1 MEESWKNSPLFKA
14 ISNEELDML
23 LQSRYCQVKKYS
35 KGRFV
40 FLEGDR
46 PRSLYLLM
54 EGRISISQSTMS
66 GKRILITDIDHPGE
80 LFGEVYLFIEKEAY
94 DMDARAEE
102 ETMVLELS
110 HQILRQGIPKQN
122 RERLGDMPEDMEGL
136 YSRLQYNLM
145 GIFAGKAYQMNRKV
159 KVLGASSMREKIAR
173 YLLDRQNEEGLITGN
188 LLREEMAEYMNVTR
202 PSLSRELGRMQK
214 EGILEIRGRDI
225 LVLDQERLETYL

>member
-1 MEESWKNSPLFKA
+1 MDYFWKNSPLFRD

-23 LQSRYCQVKKYS
+23 LQSGHCQVRKYP
-35 KGRFV
+35 KGKFV

-54 EGRISISQSTMS
+54 KGRISISQTTMS

-102 ETMVLELS
+102 DAVVLELS
-110 HQILRQGIPKQN
+110 HQILGYREGMIMNN
-122 RERLGDMPEDMEGL
+122 RDVEGNLADL

-145 GIFAGKAYQMNRKV
+145 GIFAQKAYQMNRKV
-159 KVLGASSMREKIAR
+159 KVLGASSIREKIAR
-173 YLLDRQNEEGLITGN
+173 YLLERRNEEGLIIGN

-202 PSLSRELGRMQK
+202 PSLSRELGKMQK
-214 EGILEIRGRDI
+214 EKILEIRGRDI
-225 LVLDQERLETYL
+225 LVLNQEKLEEYL

>member
-1 MEESWKNSPLFKA
+1 MDYFWKNSPLFRD

-23 LQSRYCQVKKYS
+23 LQSGHCQVRKYP
-35 KGRFV
+35 KGKFV

-54 EGRISISQSTMS
+54 KGRISISQTTMS

-102 ETMVLELS
+102 DAVVLELS
-110 HQILRQGIPKQN
+110 HQILRYREGMIMNN
-122 RERLGDMPEDMEGL
+122 RDAEGNLADL

-145 GIFAGKAYQMNRKV
+145 GIFAQKAYQMNRKV
-159 KVLGASSMREKIAR
+159 KVLGASSIREKIAR
-173 YLLDRQNEEGLITGN
+173 YLLERRNEEGLIIGN

-202 PSLSRELGRMQK
+202 PSLSRELGKMQK
-214 EGILEIRGRDI
+214 EKILEIRGRDI
-225 LVLDQERLETYL
+225 LVLNQEKLEEYL

>member
-1 MEESWKNSPLFKA
+1 MDYFWKNSPLFRD

-23 LQSRYCQVKKYS
+23 LQSGHCQVRKYP
-35 KGRFV
+35 KGKFV

-54 EGRISISQSTMS
+54 KGRISISQTTMS

-102 ETMVLELS
+102 DAVVLELS
-110 HQILRQGIPKQN
+110 HQILGYREGMIMNN
-122 RERLGDMPEDMEGL
+122 RDVEGNLADL

-145 GIFAGKAYQMNRKV
+145 GIFAQKAYQMNRKV
-159 KVLGASSMREKIAR
+159 KVLGASSIREKIAR
-173 YLLDRQNEEGLITGN
+173 YLLERRNEEGLIIGN

-202 PSLSRELGRMQK
+202 PSLSRELGKMQK
-214 EGILEIRGRDI
+214 EKILKIRGRDI
-225 LVLDQERLETYL
+225 LVLNQEKLEEYL

>member
-1 MEESWKNSPLFKA
+1 MDYFWKNSPLFRD

-23 LQSRYCQVKKYS
+23 LQSGHCQVRKYP
-35 KGRFV
+35 KGKFV

-54 EGRISISQSTMS
+54 KGRISISQTTMS

-102 ETMVLELS
+102 DAVVLELS
-110 HQILRQGIPKQN
+110 HQILRYREGMIMDN
-122 RERLGDMPEDMEGL
+122 RDAEGNLADL

-145 GIFAGKAYQMNRKV
+145 GIFAQKAYQMNRKV
-159 KVLGASSMREKIAR
+159 KVLGASSIREKIAR
-173 YLLDRQNEEGLITGN
+173 YLLERRNEEGLIIGN

-202 PSLSRELGRMQK
+202 PSLSRELGKMQK
-214 EGILEIRGRDI
+214 EKILEIRGRDI
-225 LVLDQERLETYL
+225 LVLNQEKLEEYL

>member
-1 MEESWKNSPLFKA
+1 MDYFWKNSPLFRD

-23 LQSRYCQVKKYS
+23 LQSGHCQVRKYP
-35 KGRFV
+35 KGKFV

-54 EGRISISQSTMS
+54 KGRISISQTTMS

-102 ETMVLELS
+102 DAVVLELS
-110 HQILRQGIPKQN
+110 HQILGYREGMIMDN
-122 RERLGDMPEDMEGL
+122 RDAEGNLADL

-145 GIFAGKAYQMNRKV
+145 GIFAQKAYQMNRKV
-159 KVLGASSMREKIAR
+159 KVLGASSIREKIAR
-173 YLLDRQNEEGLITGN
+173 YLLERRNEEGLIIGN

-202 PSLSRELGRMQK
+202 PSLSRELGKMQK
-214 EGILEIRGRDI
+214 EKILEIRGRDI
-225 LVLDQERLETYL
+225 LVLNQEKLEEYL